1 MQNPKAPRYMRK
13 YQPTEADDIETSKHI
28 IESAL
33 EHYVPTVRPWN
44 EARRLARESGMTA
57 AQIRKASKSG
67 VAELDKRMF
76 IYDQVAQQTSE
87 KLAVL
92 HQKQLDGRS
101 EEHTSELQSLMRI
114 SYAVFCLK

>member
-1 MQNPKAPRYMRK
+1 MIRPPPRSTRPDTLFPYTTLFRSPRYMRK
-13 YQPTEADDIETSKHI
+13 YQPPEADYSETSKHI

-67 VAELDKRMF
+67 VAELDKRIF
-76 IYDQVAQQTSE
+76 IYDQI
-87 KLAVL
+87 
-92 HQKQLDGRS
+92 GRA
-101 EEHTSELQSLMRI
+101 H
-114 SYAVFCLK
+114 V

>member
-1 MQNPKAPRYMRK
+1 
-13 YQPTEADDIETSKHI
+13 
-28 IESAL
+28 
-33 EHYVPTVRPWN
+33 
-44 EARRLARESGMTA
+44 MTA

-92 HQKQLDGRS
+92 HQKQLDGS
-101 EEHTSELQSLMRI
+101 FTPADKAKYLQTIFPYKEMMGRIFEDQAEIARGLAAMRAI
-114 SYAVFCLK
+114 THNQKKNGDRQRVV